1 MDPSYPNNYFNLG
14 DPNDYSPSLLF
25 SNPVEDFVTQ
35 SPQSSQNVGKESR
48 ANKSDA
54 AEDIA
59 LMSAW
64 CFASENKIR
73 GKNQKKEALWSQVKN
88 LYEAAQKENPQKI
101 GMRNENQ
108 MRGRLNDLTK
118 MPKSGLPHIEKHI
131 GKKKSGMSLKDKWDL
146 QLNYDTTR
154 SRPECEVGNEESG
167 GSTKR
172 SRTNEEGDY
181 CVNSNP
187 DLPINGGS
195 TIKRSTGRDSDK
207 KKGKCKAYNEF
218 AEELRAMRV
227 TRDSEIELMRKRVE
241 LEQQRVQYRQ
251 ERDQKKQ
258 ETERENMQ
266 LLHLN
271 TLLAKESLSPEEVDM
286 KRYLMAKFYGN

>member
-1 MDPSYPNNYFNLG
+1 MDPSYTNNYFNLG

-48 ANKSDA
+48 ANKWDA

-108 MRGRLNDLTK
+108 MRGRFKRLNENAQK
-118 MPKSGLPHIEKHI
+118 WVAAYREAYRQ
-131 GKKKSGMSLKDKWDL
+131 KKKWDL

-172 SRTNEEGDY
+172 SRTTEEGDY

-187 DLPINGGS
+187 DLPTNGGS
-195 TIKRSTGRDSDK
+195 TIKRPTGRDSAK
-207 KKGKCKAYNEF
+207 KK
-218 AEELRAMRV
+218 
-227 TRDSEIELMRKRVE
+227 
-241 LEQQRVQYRQ
+241 
-251 ERDQKKQ
+251 
-258 ETERENMQ
+258 
-266 LLHLN
+266 
-271 TLLAKESLSPEEVDM
+271 AKV
-286 KRYLMAKFYGN
+286 